1 MNVGELLWI
10 LQDYPSDA
18 DVCLVDY
25 EIEASVFYQE
35 FNDRHPVGLVEKAGL
50 NVVVL
55 WPHQT
60 CFNCGEVTKYESCE
74 CPACALRRRQ
84 DNERL
89 AVDVPLANGTSRVA
103 AYWERRN
110 GEWWADREAG
120 DHPACQCHRPMRFG
134 RMRCG
139 VAYGRR
145 KDATAVVMQCLD
157 CGGCW
162 FCRKLLNGTLKISE
176 IPRYYRTS

>member
-1 MNVGELLWI
+1 MNVGELLRI

-60 CFNCGEVTKYESCE
+60 CFNCGEVTKYQSCE

-89 AVDVPLANGTSRVA
+89 AGGGCAV
-103 AYWERRN
+103 
-110 GEWWADREAG
+110 GEWNQPGSGLLGTAQWR
-120 DHPACQCHRPMRFG
+120 MVG
-134 RMRCG
+134 R
-139 VAYGRR
+139 
-145 KDATAVVMQCLD
+145 
-157 CGGCW
+157 
-162 FCRKLLNGTLKISE
+162 
-176 IPRYYRTS
+176 